1 MESIKRI
8 LAPTD
13 FSELSQAGVRYA
25 LEMAKSLG
33 AEVIVYHVIGV
44 AEEWLASHD
53 DFYSVKELVEEQK
66 GVMDDLLREN
76 FTDILCQVTIRAE
89 VEVGVPHKMIVEK
102 AIVEKADI
110 IVMSTRGKSGL
121 SRILIGSVTEK
132 VVGRAPCPVLSVPPL
147 IGANRSKAAA

>member
-1 MESIKRI
+1 
-8 LAPTD
+8 
-13 FSELSQAGVRYA
+13 
-25 LEMAKSLG
+25 
-33 AEVIVYHVIGV
+33 
-44 AEEWLASHD
+44 
-53 DFYSVKELVEEQK
+53 
-66 GVMDDLLREN
+66 
-76 FTDILCQVTIRAE
+76 
-89 VEVGVPHKMIVEK
+89 MIVEK

>member
-89 VEVGVPHKMIVEK
+89 VEVGVP
-102 AIVEKADI
+102 
-110 IVMSTRGKSGL
+110 TR
-121 SRILIGSVTEK
+121 
-132 VVGRAPCPVLSVPPL
+132 
-147 IGANRSKAAA
+147 